1 MSDSEVAF
9 ILEMRNIS
17 KSFGGV
23 HALRDVSL
31 ECTPGT
37 VHALVGENGAG
48 KSTLIK
54 ILSGAL
60 SADSGEIF
68 FKGEL
73 RQGFST
79 REALNRGI
87 SVIYQELALVSQMTV
102 AENIFLGREPR
113 NAFGLIDHSRIRS
126 EAEAHLSQLG
136 LKIDLDTE
144 VGDLSVAFQQMVEIA
159 KALSKNADLIVMD
172 EPSAILAGHELEQL
186 FNIIQSLVNRGVSI
200 IYISNRLEEVF
211 RIADVVT
218 VLKDGLL
225 VETESI
231 HELTRA
237 ELVKMMVGR
246 TLEEVFPVSNKQPG
260 KSVLIA
266 ENISTDTVLEQ
277 VSLDLRQGE
286 IVGLA
291 GMVGSG
297 RTELARALFGADPL
311 TSGRIKINGENAYL
325 KNPSEAIKKKISL
338 VPEDRKE
345 QGLFTELPIRN
356 NITMPILRK
365 ISQWGFLSRSK
376 EQEIVDQS
384 RNQLSIAMASG
395 SQEVQYLSGGN
406 QQKVVLA
413 KWLQTRPE
421 IIIMDEPT
429 RGVDVGAKFEIY
441 QLMRHLNQEGIG
453 ILMISSELT
462 EILGLS
468 DRILVMREG
477 RIVAELVPSETSEEQ
492 IIEYATTSVSKAV

>member
-1 MSDSEVAF
+1 
-9 ILEMRNIS
+9 
-17 KSFGGV
+17 
-23 HALRDVSL
+23 
-31 ECTPGT
+31 
-37 VHALVGENGAG
+37 
-48 KSTLIK
+48 
-54 ILSGAL
+54 
-60 SADSGEIF
+60 
-68 FKGEL
+68 
-73 RQGFST
+73 
-79 REALNRGI
+79 
-87 SVIYQELALVSQMTV
+87 
-102 AENIFLGREPR
+102 
-113 NAFGLIDHSRIRS
+113 
-126 EAEAHLSQLG
+126 
-136 LKIDLDTE
+136 
-144 VGDLSVAFQQMVEIA
+144 
-159 KALSKNADLIVMD
+159 
-172 EPSAILAGHELEQL
+172 
-186 FNIIQSLVNRGVSI
+186 IQSLVNRGVSI
-200 IYISNRLEEVF
+200 IYISHRLEEVF

-218 VLKDGLL
+218 VLKDGQL
-225 VETESI
+225 VETKSV

-246 TLEEVFPVSNKQPG
+246 TLEEVFPVSNNQPG

-311 TSGRIKINGENAYL
+311 TSGSIKINGENAYL
-325 KNPSEAIKKKISL
+325 KNPFEAIKKKISL

-356 NITMPILRK
+356 NITMAILRK

-492 IIEYATTSVSKAV
+492 IIEYAITTVSNAA

>member
-1 MSDSEVAF
+1 M
-9 ILEMRNIS
+9 
-17 KSFGGV
+17 
-23 HALRDVSL
+23 
-31 ECTPGT
+31 
-37 VHALVGENGAG
+37 
-48 KSTLIK
+48 
-54 ILSGAL
+54 
-60 SADSGEIF
+60 
-68 FKGEL
+68 
-73 RQGFST
+73 
-79 REALNRGI
+79 
-87 SVIYQELALVSQMTV
+87 
-102 AENIFLGREPR
+102 
-113 NAFGLIDHSRIRS
+113 
-126 EAEAHLSQLG
+126 
-136 LKIDLDTE
+136 
-144 VGDLSVAFQQMVEIA
+144 
-159 KALSKNADLIVMD
+159 
-172 EPSAILAGHELEQL
+172 
-186 FNIIQSLVNRGVSI
+186 
-200 IYISNRLEEVF
+200 
-211 RIADVVT
+211 
-218 VLKDGLL
+218 
-225 VETESI
+225 
-231 HELTRA
+231 
-237 ELVKMMVGR
+237 
-246 TLEEVFPVSNKQPG
+246 
-260 KSVLIA
+260 LIA

-311 TSGRIKINGENAYL
+311 ISGSIKINGENAYL

-492 IIEYATTSVSKAV
+492 IIEYATTTVSKAA

>member
-1 MSDSEVAF
+1 
-9 ILEMRNIS
+9 
-17 KSFGGV
+17 
-23 HALRDVSL
+23 
-31 ECTPGT
+31 PGT

-73 RQGFST
+73 HRAFST

-87 SVIYQELALVSQMTV
+87 SVIYQELALVSEMTV

-126 EAEAHLSQLG
+126 EAEALLSQLG

-186 FNIIQSLVNRGVSI
+186 FNIIQSLINRGVSI
-200 IYISNRLEEVF
+200 IYISHRLEEVF

-218 VLKDGLL
+218 VLKDGQL

-246 TLEEVFPVSNKQPG
+246 TLEEVFPVSNNQPG
-260 KSVLIA
+260 KPVLIA

-311 TSGRIKINGENAYL
+311 TSGSIKINGENAYL

-492 IIEYATTSVSKAV
+492 IIEYATTTVSKAA